1 MPLPNLSLK
10 CQPKCSLICVSR
22 SALIVAACAAVV
34 AVVVIVWLHYYC
46 SAAAACGVCAQSLIM
61 NSARLALAAAH
72 ASCQLDT
79 ASPLPSSPSLSVSS
93 RCHPQL
99 ATQFCCLWHVPRNL
113 STSPSP
119 SPLFTLCVV
128 PQRLPTQKSVASS
141 FVIFM

>member
-22 SALIVAACAAVV
+22 SALIVAAAAAVV
-34 AVVVIVWLHYYC
+34 VAIVVIVWLHYYC
-46 SAAAACGVCAQSLIM
+46 SVAVACGVCAQSLIM

-79 ASPLPSSPSLSVSS
+79 ASHNPLVSPLLPLSSTIGDTILLPLACASQPLPLLL
-93 RCHPQL
+93 RL
-99 ATQFCCLWHVPRNL
+99 L
-113 STSPSP
+113 
-119 SPLFTLCVV
+119 LFTLSVV

>member
-46 SAAAACGVCAQSLIM
+46 SVAAACGVCAQSLIM

-79 ASPLPSSPSLSVSS
+79 ASHTSLLSLSLCLLPLSS
-93 RCHPQL
+93 TIGDTILLPLACASQPLAFSLSFSTLHPVCR
-99 ATQFCCLWHVPRNL
+99 ATAAAYAKICC
-113 STSPSP
+113 
-119 SPLFTLCVV
+119 
-128 PQRLPTQKSVASS
+128 Q
-141 FVIFM
+141 